1 MSQENATSKQ
11 PLIRYVNRQQMSWR
25 AVDVEQLISE
35 DHPARAIWTLV
46 GRLDL
51 RRFYENIESSAEEGG
66 RPAIDPQLLISL
78 WVYAYSRGIG
88 SAREI
93 ERRCEY
99 DPAFQWLT
107 GIEPVNYHTLA
118 DFRVEQG
125 KELHQL
131 FSDLL
136 GVLSAERLITLE
148 EVMQDGTKIQ
158 AQASGKTFRREKTL
172 REHVER
178 ARLQVEA
185 LRDPLAEPAVNR
197 RQQAARERASRE
209 KRERLEQA
217 LVELEKLRETKKTAE
232 EKRETRTSTSDP
244 EARVMKQAGGG
255 FAPSYNA
262 QISTDGKHGLIVAV
276 DVTQAGNDCHQLA
289 PAAEQI
295 EQRCGR
301 KPLRMVA
308 DAGYTSR
315 ENIQELAEKNID
327 FVGSLA
333 DNAAK
338 ARTNQQRFAAT
349 QFVYEAEQ
357 DRYICPAGK
366 PLLYEGRDE
375 RGGISYLKY
384 KAAAEDC
391 KNCSLR
397 AACCGGNQKHS
408 RSIVRSRESPVMN
421 AFREK
426 MATEQAQAVYR
437 RRGPIAE
444 FVHAWIKSKLG
455 LRQFHVRGL
464 KKVQMEMLWACL
476 TYNLQFWIRLSKLR
490 TTPAVS

>member
-1 MSQENATSKQ
+1 
-11 PLIRYVNRQQMSWR
+11 
-25 AVDVEQLISE
+25 
-35 DHPARAIWTLV
+35 
-46 GRLDL
+46 
-51 RRFYENIESSAEEGG
+51 
-66 RPAIDPQLLISL
+66 
-78 WVYAYSRGIG
+78 
-88 SAREI
+88 
-93 ERRCEY
+93 
-99 DPAFQWLT
+99 
-107 GIEPVNYHTLA
+107 
-118 DFRVEQG
+118 
-125 KELHQL
+125 
-131 FSDLL
+131 
-136 GVLSAERLITLE
+136 
-148 EVMQDGTKIQ
+148 
-158 AQASGKTFRREKTL
+158 
-172 REHVER
+172 
-178 ARLQVEA
+178 
-185 LRDPLAEPAVNR
+185 
-197 RQQAARERASRE
+197 
-209 KRERLEQA
+209 
-217 LVELEKLRETKKTAE
+217 
-232 EKRETRTSTSDP
+232 
-244 EARVMKQAGGG
+244 MKQAGGG

-301 KPLRMVA
+301 KPGRMVA

-366 PLLYEGRDE
+366 LLLYEGRDE

-408 RSIVRSRESPVMN
+408 RSIVRSKESPVMN

-426 MATEQAQAVYR
+426 MATGQAQAVYR

-464 KKVQMEMLWACL
+464 SKVRAEMLWVCF
-476 TYNLQFWIRLSKLR
+476 TFNVQQWIRLGR
-490 TTPAVS
+490 APAMARAN

>member
-1 MSQENATSKQ
+1 MSHESVSNK
-11 PLIRYVNRQQMSWR
+11 PLIRHVNRQQMSWR

-35 DHPARAIWTLV
+35 DHPARAIWALV

-136 GVLSAERLITLE
+136 GVLSAEGLITLE
-148 EVMQDGTKIQ
+148 EVMQDGTKIK

-217 LVELEKLRETKKTAE
+217 LVELEKLREPKKTAE

-262 QISTDGKHGLIVAV
+262 QISTDGKHGL
-276 DVTQAGNDCHQLA
+276 
-289 PAAEQI
+289 
-295 EQRCGR
+295 
-301 KPLRMVA
+301 
-308 DAGYTSR
+308 
-315 ENIQELAEKNID
+315 
-327 FVGSLA
+327 
-333 DNAAK
+333 
-338 ARTNQQRFAAT
+338 RFAAT

-375 RGGISYLKY
+375 RGGLSYLKY

-397 AACCGGNQKHS
+397 AACCSGNQKHS
-408 RSIVRSRESPVMN
+408 RSIVRSKESPVMN

-464 KKVQMEMLWACL
+464 NKVRAEMLWVCF
-476 TYNLQFWIRLSKLR
+476 TFNVQQWIRLGR
-490 TTPAVS
+490 APAMALAN

>member
-1 MSQENATSKQ
+1 MSHESVSNK
-11 PLIRYVNRQQMSWR
+11 PLIRHVNRQQMSWR

-107 GIEPVNYHTLA
+107 GMEPVNYHTLA

-136 GVLSAERLITLE
+136 GVLSAEGLITLE

-197 RQQAARERASRE
+197 RQQAARERAS
-209 KRERLEQA
+209 RERLEQA

-464 KKVQMEMLWACL
+464 SKVRAEMLWVCF
-476 TYNLQFWIRLSKLR
+476 TFNVQQWIRLGR
-490 TTPAVS
+490 APAMALEN

>member
-1 MSQENATSKQ
+1 
-11 PLIRYVNRQQMSWR
+11 
-25 AVDVEQLISE
+25 
-35 DHPARAIWTLV
+35 LV

-107 GIEPVNYHTLA
+107 GMEPVNYHTLA

-131 FSDLL
+131 FSGLL
-136 GVLSAERLITLE
+136 GMLSAERLITLE
-148 EVMQDGTKIQ
+148 EVMPDGTKIQ
-158 AQASGKTFRREKTL
+158 AQASGKTFRREQTL

-217 LVELEKLRETKKTAE
+217 LVELEKLREPKKTAE

-244 EARVMKQAGGG
+244 EARVMKQASGG

-289 PAAEQI
+289 QAAEQI

-327 FVGSLA
+327 FVGAWRPMPPKPELTNSGLRRRNLCMRLNRTA
-333 DNAAK
+333 TSVLRESRCSTK
-338 ARTNQQRFAAT
+338 AVT
-349 QFVYEAEQ
+349 
-357 DRYICPAGK
+357 
-366 PLLYEGRDE
+366 
-375 RGGISYLKY
+375 S
-384 KAAAEDC
+384 AAASAISNIKRRRRTVKTAHCERPAVATIKSTADR
-391 KNCSLR
+391 LR
-397 AACCGGNQKHS
+397 AA
-408 RSIVRSRESPVMN
+408 RRVR
-421 AFREK
+421 
-426 MATEQAQAVYR
+426 
-437 RRGPIAE
+437 
-444 FVHAWIKSKLG
+444 
-455 LRQFHVRGL
+455 
-464 KKVQMEMLWACL
+464 
-476 TYNLQFWIRLSKLR
+476 
-490 TTPAVS
+490 